1 MNKSICNIIIRRRNL
16 INFTKAFCT
25 SENQNLVPNVSS
37 TSPILKSHPLGNL
50 RVSSEEPRECWVES
64 LSTVKGEKVGLIS
77 LHADIFGFVPRIDI
91 IFENIEWQK
100 KYKYVEQNHAKLPVE
115 MRGIGKGFGRRPWP
129 QKGTGRARHGH
140 VYAPQF
146 KQGGTVHGPR
156 KFTSRFYMLCYSKR
170 IMGLVSTFSCKFAQG
185 DLKVV
190 DSLEI
195 PSDEPGYLHQLV
207 EERNWGPSVLFADVN
222 DIMPENITTATDQV
236 LHYNLLPVYGLN
248 VHDMIKHHT
257 LVVTVAAIERIQERL
272 IGNYN
277 SINHSVKASYFEQK

>member
-1 MNKSICNIIIRRRNL
+1 MII
-16 INFTKAFCT
+16 
-25 SENQNLVPNVSS
+25 
-37 TSPILKSHPLGNL
+37 
-50 RVSSEEPRECWVES
+50 VSSEEPRECWVES

-129 QKGTGRARHGH
+129 QKGTGRARHVLLSLSKEELCTDLGNLQASFTC
-140 VYAPQF
+140 YA
-146 KQGGTVHGPR
+146 T
-156 KFTSRFYMLCYSKR
+156 
-170 IMGLVSTFSCKFAQG
+170 G

-236 LHYNLLPVYGLN
+236 LHYNLLPVYGKIWHLPKAPCIGQVNLDYMFLNLAPVESAPYMASQFRKHVSSLN